1 MSYRDNSTLEEML
14 IFAGVQFL
22 IKGDFKVFQVY
33 ETIVPVLLCY
43 DLWKDQNILY
53 FLMFSGGIKREQM
66 SLNLVVAMVKTVFY
80 TKIQQKTSIES
91 ITT

>member
-1 MSYRDNSTLEEML
+1 MSYPDTSTLEEVL
-14 IFAGVQFL
+14 IFVGIQFL

-43 DLWKDQNILY
+43 DLWKDQNVLY

-80 TKIQQKTSIES
+80 TKIWQKTSIES

>member
-1 MSYRDNSTLEEML
+1 MSYRDTSTLEEVL

-43 DLWKDQNILY
+43 DPWKDQNILY

-66 SLNLVVAMVKTVFY
+66 SLNLVVAMLKTVFY
-80 TKIQQKTSIES
+80 TKIKQKTSVEY

>member
-1 MSYRDNSTLEEML
+1 MSYPDTSTLEEVL
-14 IFAGVQFL
+14 IFLGIQFL

-43 DLWKDQNILY
+43 DLWKDQNVLY

-80 TKIQQKTSIES
+80 TKIRQKTSIES

>member
-1 MSYRDNSTLEEML
+1 MSYPDTSTLEEVL
-14 IFAGVQFL
+14 IFVGIQFL

-80 TKIQQKTSIES
+80 TKIWQKTSIES

>member
-1 MSYRDNSTLEEML
+1 MSYPDTSTLEEVL
-14 IFAGVQFL
+14 IFVGIQFL

-43 DLWKDQNILY
+43 DLCKDQNILY

-66 SLNLVVAMVKTVFY
+66 SLNLVVTMVKTVFY
-80 TKIQQKTSIES
+80 TKIRQKTSIES

>member
-1 MSYRDNSTLEEML
+1 MSYPDTSPLEEVL
-14 IFAGVQFL
+14 IFVGIQFL

-80 TKIQQKTSIES
+80 TKIRHKTSIES

>member
-1 MSYRDNSTLEEML
+1 MSYPDTSTLEEVL
-14 IFAGVQFL
+14 IFVGIQFL

-33 ETIVPVLLCY
+33 EAIVPVLLCY

-80 TKIQQKTSIES
+80 TKIRQKTSIES

>member
-1 MSYRDNSTLEEML
+1 MSYPDTSTLEEVL
-14 IFAGVQFL
+14 IFVGIQFL

-66 SLNLVVAMVKTVFY
+66 SLNLVVAMVKTVLY
-80 TKIQQKTSIES
+80 TKIRQKTSIES